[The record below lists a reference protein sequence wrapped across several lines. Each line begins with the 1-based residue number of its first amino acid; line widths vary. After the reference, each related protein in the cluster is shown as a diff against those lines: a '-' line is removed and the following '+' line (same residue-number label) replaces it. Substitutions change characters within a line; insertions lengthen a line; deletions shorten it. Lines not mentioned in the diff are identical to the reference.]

1 MARIT
6 DLGFSITDEMTNSDS
21 NFQIACDET
30 DMATIEAEVNDR
42 NDDDKKRDD
51 THGTHSYA
59 NNALRN
65 GSGYDYPLT

>member
-1 MARIT
+1 
-6 DLGFSITDEMTNSDS
+6 
-21 NFQIACDET
+21 
-30 DMATIEAEVNDR
+30 MATIEAEVKDR